1 LVVLYH
7 QLICDSTEE
16 KLLKEVTDHYKG
28 KVVSGKD
35 LDVFE

>member
-1 LVVLYH
+1 MTH
-7 QLICDSTEE
+7 QLIWTSTEE
-16 KLLKEVTDHYKG
+16 KLLQEVKNVYKG